1 VSFTRIDDYAA
12 NSIGYPQVIAKD
24 SGTAKAAGQTHTPW
38 YQTGVIGAGAA
49 PTGALNGAT
58 FTGPGVAGSIPMP
71 AAVASQTVK
80 LTRLA
85 LNQGGSIGHLW
96 IVDRIWG
103 NVPVVTTTTSQAIT
117 SPTWPARDATAS
129 TNGAK
134 VYLALECSSATGNG
148 APITNTTVSY
158 TNSAGTAGRTATLSS
173 FPATAVAGTW
183 QLFALTAG
191 DDGVRSVQSVT
202 LGTSYVSG
210 QVHLIA
216 FRPIA
221 ELATP
226 TANVGAKAGFQD
238 LAMPTVWD
246 NSVLQLVYFPTGT
259 ALGALAGSCSYA
271 QG

>member
-1 VSFTRIDDYAA
+1 MTYTKVDDLVA
-12 NSIGYPQVIAKD
+12 NGIGVYQIIAKD
-24 SGTAKAAGQTHTPW
+24 AGTAKAAGQTHTPW

-58 FTGPGVAGSIPMP
+58 LTGPGVAGAIPMP
-71 AAVASQTVK
+71 AAVASTFVK
-80 LTRLA
+80 MTRLGLTQA
-85 LNQGGSIGHLW
+85 GSIGNVWL
-96 IVDRIWG
+96 IDRLWG

-117 SPTWPARDATAS
+117 SPTWPSRDQTAS

-134 VYLALECSSATGNG
+134 VYLALECSAATGNVG
-148 APITNTTVSY
+148 AITNTTVSY
-158 TNSAGTAGRTATLSS
+158 TNSAGTAGRTATLVS

-183 QLFALTAG
+183 QMFALQAG
-191 DDGVRSVQSVT
+191 DDGVRSVQSIT

-210 QVHLIA
+210 QVHLVA
-216 FRPIA
+216 FRLVA

-226 TANVGAKAGFQD
+226 NVNIANVAGFAQ
-238 LAMPTVWD
+238 LAMPSVWD